1 MSSKPPSPAGYPVAG
16 HTIHWAR
23 DLFKFLDRGIE
34 EVGDIFRAEV
44 AGREVY
50 ILGHPEFFERALMT
64 QQDAF
69 RKSEDFAIA
78 FGENLN
84 AVEGEQWERQNEALQ
99 EFFFPGRIRS
109 YADDM
114 VEIIDRRVD
123 GWADGDQISLHE
135 QMKAVALEIL
145 YGTLFD
151 RPLDP
156 DGDEELR
163 WAANSLNDWFKP
175 SSWVLPNWV
184 PTPARRRFKKG
195 RERLE
200 NEARR
205 LLAERERE
213 GGSGDD
219 LLSTMVQ
226 VRQSDSDLITES
238 EMIDQV
244 AGLTFAGHDTT
255 ALTLSFAWHRLGG
268 LPEVRERFH
277 AELADVLDGERP
289 TMDDVSDLEVTRN
302 IVNETMRRHTSV
314 HSIPRTTT
322 KPIEAH
328 GYEIPAEKRVFLS
341 IYRVHRHPD
350 FWEDPDAFRPERWN
364 DTSPQEK
371 GYAFVPF
378 GAGPRSCIGQ
388 RFSNLEAVLV
398 LARIGQKFE
407 LQPQTELEFAPEM
420 TSQPADS
427 LPAKI
432 DER

>member
-1 MSSKPPSPAGYPVAG
+1 MSTEPPSPSGHPIAG
-16 HTIHWAR
+16 HTVHWAR
-23 DLFKFLDRGIE
+23 DLFEFLDRGVD
-34 EVGDIFRAEV
+34 EVGDVFRARV
-44 AGREVY
+44 AGRDVY
-50 ILGHPEFFERALMT
+50 ILGHPEFFERALVT
-64 QQDAF
+64 EQDAF
-69 RKSEDFAIA
+69 EKSEDFEIA
-78 FGENLN
+78 FGQNLN
-84 AVEGEQWERQNEALQ
+84 AVEGETWERQNEALQ

-114 VEIIDRRVD
+114 VDIIDRRVD
-123 GWADGDQISLHE
+123 RWSDGDRISLHG
-135 QMKAVALEIL
+135 QMKNVALEIL

-163 WAANSLNDWFKP
+163 WAANSLNEWFKP

-184 PTPARRRFKKG
+184 PTPARRRFRKG
-195 RERLE
+195 KSRLE
-200 NEARR
+200 QEARR
-205 LLAERERE
+205 LLAEREAE
-213 GGSGDD
+213 GGTGDD

-226 VRQSDSDLITES
+226 VRQSDSELITEE

-255 ALTLSFAWHRLGG
+255 ALTLSFAWHRLGRH
-268 LPEVRERFH
+268 PEVRERFH
-277 AELADVLDGERP
+277 AELEDVLDGEKP
-289 TMDDVSDLEVTRN
+289 TMNDVSDLQVTRN

-322 KPIEAH
+322 QTVDAH
-328 GYEIPAEKRVFLS
+328 GYEIPPGKRVFLS

-350 FWEDPDAFRPERWN
+350 FWEDPEAFRPARWN

-388 RFSNLEAVLV
+388 RFSNLEAILI
-398 LARIGQKFE
+398 LSRIGQRFE
-407 LQPQTELEFAPEM
+407 LQPQSDLEFAPEM
-420 TSQPADS
+420 TSQPADD
-427 LPAKI
+427 LPARVV
-432 DER
+432 ER